1 MTNQINQK
9 IAEDFLCAY
18 KAHDWD
24 GIRSLLH
31 TDIKWTLP
39 GDGMISGTAVG
50 VDAVIKRVKII
61 IEGGVQTKLH
71 HILVGQNGLTL
82 SLNNTAMSADG
93 RILDE
98 ELSTVLTV
106 DNGFII
112 KIDTYLSNVPMME
125 KYFSK

>member
-9 IAEDFLCAY
+9 IAEDFLSAY

-31 TDIKWTLP
+31 ADIKWTLP
-39 GDGMISGTAVG
+39 GDGMISGTTVG
-50 VDAVIKRVKII
+50 ADDVIKRTKII
-61 IEGGVQTKLH
+61 IGGEVQTKLH

-82 SLNNTAMSADG
+82 SLNNTATSAEG

-98 ELSTVLTV
+98 ELATVLTV
-106 DNGFII
+106 DNGLII
-112 KIDTYLSNVPMME
+112 KIDTYLSDVPMME

>member
-1 MTNQINQK
+1 MINQINQK
-9 IAEDFLCAY
+9 IAEDFLCAF

-24 GIRSLLH
+24 GIRSHLH
-31 TDIKWTLP
+31 ADIKWTLP
-39 GDGMISGTAVG
+39 GYGMISGTAVG
-50 VDAVIKRVKII
+50 VDAVIERTKII
-61 IEGGVQTKLH
+61 IGGGVQTKLH

-82 SLNNTAMSADG
+82 SLNNTATSADG

-98 ELSTVLTV
+98 ELATVLTV
-106 DNGFII
+106 DNGLII

>member
-1 MTNQINQK
+1 MINQINQK

-18 KAHDWD
+18 KAHDWE
-24 GIRSLLH
+24 GVRSLLH
-31 TDIKWTLP
+31 ADIKWTLP

-50 VDAVIKRVKII
+50 ADAVIERTKII
-61 IEGGVQTKLH
+61 IGGGVQTKLH

-82 SLNNTAMSADG
+82 SLNNTATSADG

-98 ELSTVLTV
+98 ELATVLTV
-106 DNGFII
+106 DNGLII
-112 KIDTYLSNVPMME
+112 KIDTYLSDVPMME

>member
-18 KAHDWD
+18 KVHDWD

-50 VDAVIKRVKII
+50 ADAVIERTKTII
-61 IEGGVQTKLH
+61 AGGVQTKLH

-82 SLNNTAMSADG
+82 SLNNTATSVDG

-98 ELSTVLTV
+98 ELATVLTV
-106 DNGFII
+106 DNGLII
-112 KIDTYLSNVPMME
+112 KIDTYLSDVSMMG

>member
-1 MTNQINQK
+1 MTNQVNKK

-18 KAHDWD
+18 KAHDWE
-24 GIRSLLH
+24 GIKSLLH
-31 TDIKWTLP
+31 ADIKWTLP
-39 GDGMISGTAVG
+39 GDGIISGTARG
-50 VDAVIKRVKII
+50 ADAVIERTKTII
-61 IEGGVQTKLH
+61 GGGVQTKLH

-82 SLNNTAMSADG
+82 SLNNTATSADG

-98 ELSTVLTV
+98 ELATVLTV
-106 DNGFII
+106 DNGLII